1 MYDLIMVR
9 YGEMTLK
16 KKNYRHF
23 LKQINNNIK
32 SKLKDFS
39 NLRVENTNFR
49 SYIYLNGE
57 DHVPVIDKLNTV
69 FGLSSYSLCVKTEP
83 DYDHIAD
90 KAVEL
95 IKAEKK
101 KAICTFKVETKR
113 GDKTFPATSPIIT
126 KEIAARVL
134 PRVSGLVVDVHKPDL
149 TLHIDLRS
157 EGTYIYVNSV
167 KGLGGLPAAISGKGL
182 LLISGGID
190 SPVAGFLALKK
201 GIDLVALHFASP
213 PFTSDMALQKVI
225 DLLQEIAKFTATGKI
240 TLLVCPFTEIQDA
253 IRKNVDNIYNIT
265 IMRRHMYRI
274 ADAVCRE
281 RDLGL
286 IVSGESIG
294 QVASQTVESLKVI
307 NEVTNLPVIRPLATY
322 DKVEIIK
329 TAREIGTYDISIRP
343 YEDCCTIFVPEHPVI
358 KPDAR
363 KVEFQESKFDFSEL
377 IKKALQN
384 MESYELD
391 SKTKFSIFEKMK
403 IPGNYEI

>member
-1 MYDLIMVR
+1 
-9 YGEMTLK
+9 
-16 KKNYRHF
+16 
-23 LKQINNNIK
+23 
-32 SKLKDFS
+32 
-39 NLRVENTNFR
+39 
-49 SYIYLNGE
+49 
-57 DHVPVIDKLNTV
+57 
-69 FGLSSYSLCVKTEP
+69 
-83 DYDHIAD
+83 
-90 KAVEL
+90 
-95 IKAEKK
+95 
-101 KAICTFKVETKR
+101 
-113 GDKTFPATSPIIT
+113 
-126 KEIAARVL
+126 
-134 PRVSGLVVDVHKPDL
+134 
-149 TLHIDLRS
+149 
-157 EGTYIYVNSV
+157 
-167 KGLGGLPAAISGKGL
+167 
-182 LLISGGID
+182 
-190 SPVAGFLALKK
+190 
-201 GIDLVALHFASP
+201 
-213 PFTSDMALQKVI
+213 
-225 DLLQEIAKFTATGKI
+225 
-240 TLLVCPFTEIQDA
+240 
-253 IRKNVDNIYNIT
+253 
-265 IMRRHMYRI
+265 MYRI

-281 RDLGL
+281 RDLSL